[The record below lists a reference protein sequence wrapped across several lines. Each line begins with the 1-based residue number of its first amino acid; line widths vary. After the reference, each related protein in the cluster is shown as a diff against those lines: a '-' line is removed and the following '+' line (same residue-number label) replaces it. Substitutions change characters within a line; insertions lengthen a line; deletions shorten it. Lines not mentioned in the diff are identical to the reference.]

1 VYQNNTQ
8 ITTEEEAV
16 EASLFFL
23 FRSSSFPIC
32 RIQLEKRRRETL
44 NHHHHHERIIIII
57 INNYILGFFAKF
69 DSIII
74 IIIIIDDKTNTCCY
88 HHHLSPLAFS
98 VRWSIYVEQQQEE
111 NNVVDTIESSDEQRN
126 ARGVFTSVEDVFA
139 QIVLFTRR
147 VLVDDY

>member
-1 VYQNNTQ
+1 
-8 ITTEEEAV
+8 
-16 EASLFFL
+16 
-23 FRSSSFPIC
+23 
-32 RIQLEKRRRETL
+32 L
-44 NHHHHHERIIIII
+44 NHHHERIIII
-57 INNYILGFFAKF
+57 NFVLGFFAKF
-69 DSIII
+69 DSNI
-74 IIIIIDDKTNTCCY
+74 IIIIIDDKTNNCCY

>member
-44 NHHHHHERIIIII
+44 NHHHERIIII
-57 INNYILGFFAKF
+57 NFVLGFFAKF
-69 DSIII
+69 DSN
-74 IIIIIDDKTNTCCY
+74 IIIIIDDKTNNCCY

>member
-16 EASLFFL
+16 EAPLFFL

-44 NHHHHHERIIIII
+44 NHHHERIIII
-57 INNYILGFFAKF
+57 NFVLGFFAKF
-69 DSIII
+69 DSNS
-74 IIIIIDDKTNTCCY
+74 IIIIIDDKTNNCCY

-111 NNVVDTIESSDEQRN
+111 KNVVDTIESSDEQRN

>member
-1 VYQNNTQ
+1 VHQNNTQ

-32 RIQLEKRRRETL
+32 RIQSEKRRRETL
-44 NHHHHHERIIIII
+44 NHHHERIII
-57 INNYILGFFAKF
+57 NFVLFFAKF
-69 DSIII
+69 DSNIII
-74 IIIIIDDKTNTCCY
+74 IIIIIDDKTNNCCD

-111 NNVVDTIESSDEQRN
+111 KNVVDTIESSDQQRN

>member
-44 NHHHHHERIIIII
+44 NHHHERIIII
-57 INNYILGFFAKF
+57 NFVLGFFAKF
-69 DSIII
+69 DSNS
-74 IIIIIDDKTNTCCY
+74 IIIIIDDKTNNCCY